1 MPKMGDAMEEGTL
14 LSWKKQDGESVKVG
28 DVIAE
33 IETDKSNVEVEAEDA
48 GVLHVQA
55 KEGDVVPVGTVIATI
70 GDVAVQAA
78 TPAPAQAGSGAA
90 KNGSGAIKNGAN
102 DASAAP
108 GEVSKAGDTGTIT
121 GGEGAQYKADTP
133 DDKDIA
139 RLAPTVH
146 TLEEKEDVGETVT
159 LTYREA
165 IRMAL
170 EEELDRDE
178 NVFLLGEEIGQ
189 YQGTFKITENF
200 LQRYGADRIV
210 DTPISEAGMV
220 GMTTGAAMLG
230 MRPVIEFMTLNFALV
245 AWDQI
250 INHTAK
256 IMYMSGGQYNIPCV
270 LRGPGGVGVQLSA
283 QHSQDLAHWYANT
296 PGLKVV
302 VPATPADAKGLLKA
316 AIRDNNPVVFTEHA
330 GLYGTKGEVPVSKDF
345 IVPLGKADVKRVGKD
360 VTIVSY
366 SRGTMLSLAAA
377 EQLAA
382 EGIDAEVV
390 DLRSIQPID
399 METVLQSVRKTH
411 HAVVVQEQWLNYGIA
426 AEFAAQIAE
435 HAFDYLDA
443 PVERVAGA
451 FVPMP
456 YARALE
462 LLATPHEPDIMAAVK
477 KTLERSATHA

>member
-14 LSWKKQDGESVKVG
+14 LSWKKQDGEAVSVG

-70 GDVAVQAA
+70 GDVAVQATA
-78 TPAPAQAGSGAA
+78 SVSPAPVPAS
-90 KNGSGAIKNGAN
+90 NGTAKNGAN
-102 DASAAP
+102 GASAAP
-108 GEVSKAGDTGTIT
+108 AEVSKAGETGTIM
-121 GGEGAQYKADTP
+121 GGEGAQYKSDTP

-139 RLAPTVH
+139 NLAPTVH
-146 TLEEKEDVGETVT
+146 ALEEKEDAGETVT

-256 IMYMSGGQYNIPCV
+256 ILYMSGGQYSIPCV

-330 GLYGTKGEVPVSKDF
+330 GLYQTKGEVPVSKDF
-345 IVPLGKADVKRVGKD
+345 VVPLGKADVKRVGKD

-390 DLRSIQPID
+390 DLRSLQPID
-399 METVLQSVRKTH
+399 METVLASVRKTH

-462 LLATPHEPDIMAAVK
+462 LMATPHEPDIMAAVR
-477 KTLERSATHA
+477 KTLERSVTHA

>member
-1 MPKMGDAMEEGTL
+1 MAEVIMPKMGDAMEEGTL
-14 LSWKKQDGESVKVG
+14 LTWHKQDGETVKAG

-33 IETDKSNVEVEAEDA
+33 IETDKSNVEVEAEES
-48 GVLHVQA
+48 GILHVQA
-55 KEGDVVPVGTVIATI
+55 EAGSVVPVGKVIATI
-70 GDVAVQAA
+70 GAA
-78 TPAPAQAGSGAA
+78 TSNGAAKTAEAPAPAPNT
-90 KNGSGAIKNGAN
+90 NGSK
-102 DASAAP
+102 AP
-108 GEVSKAGDTGTIT
+108 EPEAGQKGTTIFS
-121 GGEGAQYKADTP
+121 GEGAQAKADTSELRH
-133 DDKDIA
+133 IVEVA
-139 RLAPTVH
+139 SHTHSQEESGAGNTVSLA
-146 TLEEKEDVGETVT
+146 
-159 LTYREA
+159 YREA

-189 YQGTFKITENF
+189 YQGTFKITKDF
-200 LQRYGADRIV
+200 LQKYGPERIV

-256 IMYMSGGQYNIPCV
+256 ILYMSGGQYSVPCV
-270 LRGPGGVGVQLSA
+270 LRGPGGVGGQLSA

-302 VPATPADAKGLLKA
+302 APATPADAKGLLKA

-330 GLYGTKGEVPVSKDF
+330 RLYATRGDVPTSKDY
-345 IVPLGKADVKRVGKD
+345 IVPIGVADVKRTGKD
-360 VTIVSY
+360 VSIISY
-366 SRGTMLSLAAA
+366 SYGTMLSLGAA
-377 EQLAA
+377 EKLAE
-382 EGIDAEVV
+382 EGIDAEVI
-390 DLRSIQPID
+390 DLRSLQPID
-399 METVLQSVRKTH
+399 LETVINSVKKTH
-411 HAVVVQEQWLNYGIA
+411 RAVVVQEQWLFYGTA
-426 AEFAAQIAE
+426 AEFAAQISHE
-435 HAFDYLDA
+435 AFDYLDA

-462 LLATPHEPDIMAAVK
+462 DLAIPHESDIIAAVK
-477 KTLERSATHA
+477 KTLERSA

>member
-1 MPKMGDAMEEGTL
+1 MPEVIMPKMGDAMEEGTL
-14 LSWKKQDGESVKVG
+14 LSWKKQDGERVSVG

-48 GVLHVQA
+48 GVLRVQA
-55 KEGDVVPVGTVIATI
+55 KAGQTLPVGAVIATI
-70 GDVAVQAA
+70 GDAAQDVSVQSSNGASPAA
-78 TPAPAQAGSGAA
+78 KAPAPAP
-90 KNGSGAIKNGAN
+90 NGQKPEGDGDDDTAIMH
-102 DASAAP
+102 S
-108 GEVSKAGDTGTIT
+108 
-121 GGEGAQYKADTP
+121 GEGAQYKGGTAD
-133 DDKDIA
+133 DRDIS
-139 RLAPTVH
+139 RLSH
-146 TLEEKEDVGETVT
+146 TTHAQEETAAHGETVHI
-159 LTYREA
+159 TYREA

-189 YQGTFKITENF
+189 YQGTFKITKDF
-200 LQRYGADRIV
+200 LQKYGPERIV

-220 GMTTGAAMLG
+220 GMTVGAAMLG
-230 MRPVIEFMTLNFALV
+230 MKPVIEFMTLNFALV

-250 INHTAK
+250 INHAAK
-256 IMYMSGGQYNIPCV
+256 ILYMSGGQYSVPCV

-316 AIRDNNPVVFTEHA
+316 AIRDGNPVVFTEHA
-330 GLYGTKGEVPVSKDF
+330 GLYGTKGDVPIDPNF
-345 IVPLGKADVKRVGKD
+345 TVPLGKADVKRAGKD

-390 DLRSIQPID
+390 DLRSLQPVD
-399 METVLQSVRKTH
+399 LDTVIESVKKTH
-411 HAVVVQEQWLNYGIA
+411 RAVVVQEQWLLYGLA
-426 AEFAAQIAE
+426 AEFAAQISAE
-435 HAFDYLDA
+435 AFDYLDA

-451 FVPMP
+451 FAPMP

-462 LLATPHEPDIMAAVK
+462 LLATPHEPDIIAAVK
-477 KTLERSATHA
+477 KTLERSA

>member
-14 LSWKKQDGESVKVG
+14 LSWKKQDGESVVVG

-33 IETDKSNVEVEAEDA
+33 IETDKSNVEVEAEEA

-70 GDVAVQAA
+70 GELVAKVASA
-78 TPAPAQAGSGAA
+78 SNGNGTA
-90 KNGSGAIKNGAN
+90 KNG
-102 DASAAP
+102 ASASAVP
-108 GEVSKAGDTGTIT
+108 TEVSKADDSSGTVM
-121 GGEGAQYKADTP
+121 GGEGAQYKADNQ

-139 RLAPTVH
+139 KLAPTVH
-146 TLEEKEDVGETVT
+146 TLEEKEDRGETVT

-256 IMYMSGGQYNIPCV
+256 ILYMSGGQYNIPCV

-330 GLYGTKGEVPVSKDF
+330 GLYSTKGEVPVSKDF
-345 IVPLGKADVKRVGKD
+345 IVPLGKADVKRAGKD
-360 VTIVSY
+360 VSIISY

-377 EQLAA
+377 ELLAA
-382 EGIDAEVV
+382 DGIDAEVV
-390 DLRSIQPID
+390 DLRSLQPID

-411 HAVVVQEQWLNYGIA
+411 HAVVVQEQWLNYGVA

-435 HAFDYLDA
+435 HAFDDLDA

-456 YARALE
+456 YARTLE
-462 LLATPHEPDIMAAVK
+462 LQATPHEPDIIAAVK
-477 KTLERSATHA
+477 KTLMRSVH